1 VKQANLLIWRWAAA
15 RRADFRGLDHAVLSN
30 GRPSCP
36 SAFCEWRCV
45 TSRFF
50 VPLYIVR
57 APSLRNPWIF
67 PRVDFAVV
75 VLDWCEAPKVM
86 RPLDSY
92 CVVPYLDLSPES
104 NLRPF
109 LC

>member
-1 VKQANLLIWRWAAA
+1 MPSSQMAGRAA
-15 RRADFRGLDHAVLSN
+15 RL
-30 GRPSCP
+30 P
-36 SAFCEWRCV
+36 SASGGALHRVFLF
-45 TSRFF
+45 S
-50 VPLYIVR
+50 LYIIR

-75 VLDWCEAPKVM
+75 VLDGREAPKVM

-92 CVVPYLDLSPES
+92 CVVPYLDLSPEYD
-104 NLRPF
+104 LRPF

>member
-1 VKQANLLIWRWAAA
+1 MPSSQMAGRAA
-15 RRADFRGLDHAVLSN
+15 RL
-30 GRPSCP
+30 P
-36 SAFCEWRCV
+36 SASGGVLHRVFL
-45 TSRFF
+45 F
-50 VPLYIVR
+50 LYIIH